1 MIHQTLVSGAA
12 IGALAFGLWYWLIEV
27 QMMGETSARNGV
39 LLLMVLLQ
47 NVHVFNCRSE
57 STSAFRVPLQRNW
70 ILILGV
76 LAAQGIHI
84 LSMYL
89 PFMQT
94 ILTTAPVSF
103 SQWMSA
109 LGLACV
115 VLVVM
120 EIFKWVKRRQAA
132 AV

>member
-1 MIHQTLVSGAA
+1 
-12 IGALAFGLWYWLIEV
+12 
-27 QMMGETSARNGV
+27 
-39 LLLMVLLQ
+39 MVLFE
-47 NVHVFNCRSE
+47 NIHVFNCRSE
-57 STSAFRVPLQRNW
+57 LTSAFRIPLHRNW

-76 LAAQGIHI
+76 LTAQGIHI

-94 ILTTAPVSF
+94 ILTTEPVRF
-103 SQWMSA
+103 SQWMNA
-109 LGLACV
+109 LGLAGV

-120 EIFKWVKRRQAA
+120 EIFKWVKRGQAA

>member
-1 MIHQTLVSGAA
+1 MDHNWNLV
-12 IGALAFGLWYWLIEV
+12 
-27 QMMGETSARNGV
+27 
-39 LLLMVLLQ
+39 
-47 NVHVFNCRSE
+47 
-57 STSAFRVPLQRNW
+57 
-70 ILILGV
+70 LGV
-76 LAAQGIHI
+76 LAAQGIHL

-109 LGLACV
+109 LTLACV
-115 VLVVM
+115 ILVVM
-120 EIFKWVKRRQAA
+120 EIFKWVKRRQAL